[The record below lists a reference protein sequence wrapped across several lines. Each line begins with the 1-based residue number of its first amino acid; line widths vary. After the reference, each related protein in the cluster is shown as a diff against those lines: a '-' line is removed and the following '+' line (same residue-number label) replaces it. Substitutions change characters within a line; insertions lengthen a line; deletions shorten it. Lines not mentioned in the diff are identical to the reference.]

1 MSLFEKHEDLQ
12 YFVEREKLAP
22 IGKKEYCDATIRL
35 LSKAQ
40 LICTGVTKEGKRL
53 NREIA

>member
-1 MSLFEKHEDLQ
+1 MSLFEHNEDLQ

-22 IGKKEYCDATIRL
+22 IGKKKYCQATIRL

-40 LICTGVTKEGKRL
+40 EIYTRTKKQEKDK
-53 NREIA
+53 

>member
-22 IGKKEYCDATIRL
+22 IGKKEYCNVTIRL
-35 LSKAQ
+35 LSEAQ
-40 LICTGVTKEGKRL
+40 LIYTGIKKQEKDK
-53 NREIA
+53 